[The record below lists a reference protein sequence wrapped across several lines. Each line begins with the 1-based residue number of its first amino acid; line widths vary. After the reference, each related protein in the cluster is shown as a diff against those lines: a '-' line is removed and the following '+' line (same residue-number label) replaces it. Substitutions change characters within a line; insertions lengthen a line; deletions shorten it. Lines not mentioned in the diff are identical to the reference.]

1 MFVRCVGLKSKSSKS
16 LSPIQNALLSHA
28 VGKPCRLGCAFQPNK
43 IWNVG
48 LLGFVPQP
56 NLRYYDDL
64 KKKTVAE
71 LRDIAKATEHE
82 ALKGYTQLNKDH
94 LIDALCSALNLAKH
108 ALHEVVGLDK
118 TGIKARIQA
127 LKTKRAAAL
136 EAHDSAQLKFIRRNL
151 RSLKRKIKKAT
162 V

>member
-1 MFVRCVGLKSKSSKS
+1 MAELT
-16 LSPIQNALLSHA
+16 
-28 VGKPCRLGCAFQPNK
+28 
-43 IWNVG
+43 
-48 LLGFVPQP
+48 
-56 NLRYYDDL
+56 YDDL

-127 LKTKRAAAL
+127 LKTRRAAAL